1 MKLFNYYKTQCYT
14 KSKNIGWG
22 EETDETEKYSGFKI
36 FQNEDSISDYGNST
50 TMQSETNEMI

>member
-1 MKLFNYYKTQCYT
+1 MKLLNYYKTQCYT

-36 FQNEDSISDYGNST
+36 FQNEDSISDYGFIKCNGNHS
-50 TMQSETNEMI
+50 MQ